1 MCFSFVFTC
10 WSLVEAKY
18 SSLLKVDKYFLRI
31 WEYLV
36 KSNSCGKS
44 LFCKIKPFYERIS
57 LKFNLVP
64 NLMPPND
71 LVVREI
77 KSLRKICNPLSPL
90 SVFIYVLWEN
100 PRIFFHQNKF
110 WKYSIIG
117 NESQNNYF
125 AKVFLAWF
133 WDDKKKTP
141 LFYVLQNRGKF
152 LKPKVDFFYLYD
164 TVYFNIFIQDYI
176 YNDTLKRFEKKRF
189 I

>member
-1 MCFSFVFTC
+1 MLFVCVYVLKLSWSEIFFTSVS
-10 WSLVEAKY
+10 WQIFFAYLRVFGEIK
-18 SSLLKVDKYFLRI
+18 FLR
-31 WEYLV
+31 
-36 KSNSCGKS
+36 
-44 LFCKIKPFYERIS
+44 KIFILQNQTLYERIS
-57 LKFNLVP
+57 LKFNLVQ